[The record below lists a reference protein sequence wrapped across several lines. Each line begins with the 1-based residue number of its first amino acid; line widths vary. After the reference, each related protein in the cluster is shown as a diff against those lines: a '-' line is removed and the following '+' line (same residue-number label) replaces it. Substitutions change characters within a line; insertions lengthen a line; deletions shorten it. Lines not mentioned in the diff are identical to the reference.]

1 MDSRFRRSNAFTLVE
16 LLVVIAIIGILVGL
30 LLPAVQAAREA
41 ARRMQCSNNVK
52 QLALAMHNYHDA
64 NKTFPCFATRN
75 GNPAKGLWEGY
86 SAFTQVLPYIEQ
98 TALHAQVVT
107 ATNNFY
113 VDYYQQPP
121 QAPAAL
127 ITVRAN
133 SVPAF
138 LCPSAPRWPQRGT
151 NHTTNGPGCNYGL
164 SYGASINWSNFQTQN
179 GMFRGQT
186 GLTDKASVRI
196 GDVTDGTS
204 NTLALSE
211 HLSGDDNPSF
221 LMRGQTSEVKTGGP
235 FTNAAAYPTLEYP
248 SEADLNTWGAA
259 CQAAPNHLSSNG
271 AQWLSPLPT
280 QTALNTVAPP
290 NWKFPNCQTSS
301 SGYSSDRNGVY
312 TARSMHTGGVNAG
325 MGDGSVR
332 FVSQSID
339 TKIWQFT
346 GGRNDG
352 QVISVE

>member
-1 MDSRFRRSNAFTLVE
+1 MSLNFRKASVQASKRTVTRGFTLVE

-52 QLALAMHNYHDA
+52 QLALAFHNYESAH
-64 NKTFPCFATRN
+64 KRFPPFSIKSAS
-75 GNPAKGLWEGY
+75 GGVWQGY
-86 SAFTQVLPYIEQ
+86 SAFSQILPVIEQ
-98 TALHAQVVT
+98 APLYNNLTTAS
-107 ATNNFY
+107 NNFY
-113 VDYYQQPP
+113 SFYY
-121 QAPAAL
+121 ADTAAL
-127 ITVRAN
+127 SPVRAAKV
-133 SVPAF
+133 SAF
-138 LCPSAPRWPQRGT
+138 ICPSAPSWQQSGT
-151 NHTTNGPGCNYGL
+151 NHTTNGPGCNYGV
-164 SYGASINWSNFQTQN
+164 SYGASITWNVSARQN
-179 GMFRGQT
+179 GAFMVD
-186 GLTDKASVRI
+186 LPAKIADLS
-196 GDVTDGTS
+196 DGTS
-204 NTLALSE
+204 NTLFLSE
-211 HLSGDDNPSF
+211 HLSGDNNSSF
-221 LMRGQTSEVKTGGP
+221 IMRGQTSEVRVGTA

-259 CQAAPNHLSSNG
+259 CQAITTHLSTNG

-290 NWKFPNCQTSS
+290 NWRFPNCQTNS

-339 TKIWQFT
+339 TKTWQFT

-352 QVISVE
+352 QVVSSND

>member
-1 MDSRFRRSNAFTLVE
+1 MESRSKRTNGFTLVE

-52 QLALAMHNYHDA
+52 QLALAFHNYEAAH
-64 NKTFPCFATRN
+64 KTFPPFATMN
-75 GNPAKGLWEGY
+75 GQGSASWQGY
-86 SAFTQVLPYIEQ
+86 SAFAQLLPFIEQ
-98 TALHAQVVT
+98 SPLHAQLT
-107 ATNNFY
+107 TDSRNFY
-113 VDYYQQPP
+113 VFYYDS
-121 QAPAAL
+121 PA
-127 ITVRAN
+127 TTVVRAT

-138 LCPSAPRWPQRGT
+138 LCPSATRWPQSGT
-151 NHTTNGPGCNYGL
+151 NHTTNGPGCNYGV
-164 SYGASINWSNFQTQN
+164 SYGASITWNNFANQN
-179 GMFRGQT
+179 GMFRNQSA
-186 GLTDKASVRI
+186 LTAKAALRI
-196 GDVTDGTS
+196 AEITDGTS
-204 NTLALSE
+204 NTLMLSE
-211 HLSGDDNPSF
+211 HLSGDDNPNF
-221 LMRGQTSEVKTGGP
+221 FMRGQTSEVKTGTA
-235 FTNAAAYPTLEYP
+235 FTNAAAYPTLEFP

-259 CQAAPNHLSSNG
+259 CQAAAAHLSSNG

-290 NWKFPNCQTSS
+290 NWRFPNCQTNG

-312 TARSMHTGGVNAG
+312 SARSMHTGGVNGG

-339 TKIWQFT
+339 TKTWQFT

-352 QVISVE
+352 QVISSNE

>member
-1 MDSRFRRSNAFTLVE
+1 MESRSEKTKGFTLVE

-52 QLALAMHNYHDA
+52 QLALAFHNYESAHRV
-64 NKTFPCFATRN
+64 FPPFATMN
-75 GNPAKGLWEGY
+75 GQGSATWQGY
-86 SAFTQVLPYIEQ
+86 SAFCQVLPFIEQ
-98 TALHAQVVT
+98 SPLHAKLT
-107 ATNNFY
+107 TDSNNFF
-113 VDYYQQPP
+113 VFYYNPV
-121 QAPAAL
+121 ATTA
-127 ITVRAN
+127 VRAT
-133 SVPAF
+133 SVSAF
-138 LCPSAPRWPQRGT
+138 LCPSANRWPQSGT
-151 NHTTNGPGCNYGL
+151 NHTTNGPGCNYGV
-164 SYGASINWSNFQTQN
+164 SYGASILWNNFANQN
-179 GMFRGQT
+179 GMFRSQSA
-186 GLTDKASVRI
+186 LTAKASVRI
-196 GDVTDGTS
+196 AEVIDGTS
-204 NTLALSE
+204 NTLMLSE
-211 HLSGDDNPSF
+211 HLSGDDNPNF
-221 LMRGQTSEVKTGGP
+221 LMRGQTSEVRTGSA

-259 CQAAPNHLSSNG
+259 CQAATVHLSSNG
-271 AQWLSPLPT
+271 AQWISPLPT

-290 NWKFPNCQTSS
+290 NWRFPNCQTNS

-339 TKIWQFT
+339 TKTWQFT

-352 QVISVE
+352 QVISSND